1 VGVGVVR
8 PAFHIVALLGSR
20 AGIEDRLTLS
30 LRRYEKRISSLDDF
44 TLGAIIQR
52 EAGWIDRRLLS
63 EAGIAP
69 SRRALRRKCTLGKR
83 IDQGGSGS

>member
-1 VGVGVVR
+1 LIVV
-8 PAFHIVALLGSR
+8 S
-20 AGIEDRLTLS
+20 
-30 LRRYEKRISSLDDF
+30 
-44 TLGAIIQR
+44 
-52 EAGWIDRRLLS
+52 LS